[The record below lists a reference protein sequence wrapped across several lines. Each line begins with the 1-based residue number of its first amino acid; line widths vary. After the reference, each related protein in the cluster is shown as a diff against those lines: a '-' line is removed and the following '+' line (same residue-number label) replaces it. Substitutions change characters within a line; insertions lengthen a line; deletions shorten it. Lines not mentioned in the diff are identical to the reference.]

1 MACFLVPAAEAVVVT
16 AVALTLK
23 KKEEKHTLPAH
34 NAVGTDAPA
43 ETPAFTWS
51 RKLFLLS
58 GLLWGGILL
67 LAFEHLWHGEITP
80 FPPFLT
86 AMSNPEDKAVML
98 QEMATVGVSMAVFVT
113 AVWGAAVA
121 IISAKFKKQAKAA
134 ASEV

>member
-23 KKEEKHTLPAH
+23 KKEEKLTLPAH
-34 NAVGTDAPA
+34 EAVGTGAPA
-43 ETPAFTWS
+43 QEQKFTWS

-67 LAFEHLWHGEITP
+67 LAFEHLWHGEVTL
-80 FPPFLT
+80 FAPFLT

-98 QEMATVGVSMAVFVT
+98 HEWRRWV
-113 AVWGAAVA
+113 
-121 IISAKFKKQAKAA
+121 
-134 ASEV
+134 